1 MSVNSKA
8 ASQDKEY
15 QRKVA
20 TVEAFRANYISKIQQ
35 EIGSITSAAQSAA
48 PEKAKEFQD
57 QLKKYK
63 DALKVAQNASVE
75 ALAPHAKVS
84 FANPKNNN
92 HSQDLVEDDNNKE
105 NRAKAYAESQKKR
118 QKVAI
123 NGFIKYHPDAAKD
136 PSQIWQRFIDFVK
149 SRNQEAAQDFQKD
162 RSSMEPLLQKA
173 AAEHAKNAAPEG
185 PTEKDIQQ
193 VCDAVQSADLQNQPY
208 TADPKHFLEMLA
220 TGQKEL
226 REAVGQHADIL
237 NNAEVAAAV
246 AERHQ
251 SAIRQWNERDLGA
264 AQREVAAALRSTG
277 DDALNFGDFVDRHVR
292 QQPSVQLLQQSR
304 DDATLKTMWKG
315 NLRQT
320 VRAAYQEHM
329 ERALQSAARAAAA
342 SARPN
347 LAVMNATNYRAA
359 IMKTPQMQ
367 TVFAA
372 APKLRLRSSA
382 AADAEIAAG
391 FEAFR
396 QAELQRDYQSLR
408 GVVAAGLGRAAT
420 STPKSYEDFLQ
431 TALAG
436 TQSLAKKWPTEE
448 LWSANGDALSKQCK
462 QAYTAACTA
471 AATNLAGT
479 LPVPTGALA
488 SQNDFIGQMLGQ
500 PQLARFTKDP
510 RLAGGILQSLQNPL
524 ANRYQAECQQM
535 RQLGQQA
542 LLKMQKDAKPKDK
555 ETHSQLASRLLQ
567 EASSKG
573 VLAAQAN
580 FLQTD
585 GQMKQAASTVATAL
599 IEHRKQQQ
607 KEETQRQESQEQS
620 SPLTPKV
627 RDSAA
632 KQVQAMLSKSPAL
645 TKAQALQQLFD
656 QKEWQP
662 FAKAMAADREF
673 LASVDKVFA
682 SSPPAKTGKE
692 YAADLVETGAQDFW
706 NSQGKALEQDMLKL
720 PPEKRQQAAAAFVR
734 KHAPAAIAKAVMAD
748 ARFAQ
753 LLKAP
758 IEAEAA
764 PQAQSVAAL
773 RAQLLSKDSVQ
784 AVAGASRAECAAV
797 VKAALGTDAKT
808 MQLGLVRQLSQE
820 LFRAATAAQKQ
831 AQQAEKTNAPPPPKT
846 PETSATLQQVQARL
860 GKAIGAASAQ
870 KITSFLQDV
879 QEKNGQL
886 PPESQLLQALEN
898 APKNA
903 RTPEELLAQLG
914 LQNLKQSTAGSRA
927 AMLGALQQLMDV
939 QADQADQLSAAEA
952 EQADAKTE
960 KEEADDEKDKDAD
973 DEKGGVFNAP
983 EMEKKKKGGGIGKF
997 REGKGLGEAQN
1008 EDENEGEQANAVPE
1022 EGGDKE
1028 VAAGEAEKQQV
1039 AANQLD
1045 DGQAD
1050 QKLAQLVEQAAAEH
1064 QPKISQEQDQ
1074 NQPNALPQ
1082 AAPADS
1088 EEAPLHLLA
1097 QQDSAAESA
1106 PQPEQANAERAL
1118 ADEATPDTERDPAL
1132 QQKAESDAEQQ
1143 QNQPNSQA
1151 ESMAEGQQAEE
1162 LQQPATEA
1170 AEQSQEQTAG
1180 QLPPEQTESDAPLPK
1195 QQAEQMTEQSQENQ
1209 EQKDQQEQQE
1219 AKALEEQE
1227 QAENEQLL
1235 ATAQAAAEAMEQE
1248 AQKTELSKEA
1258 MERVQALTMLVQT
1271 AEQEEDEERLLHLL
1285 AKQTPEDDALKKVLE
1300 KVAPKL
1306 TPAGFGM
1313 AALPFLLV
1321 YAGAHLRQGM
1331 PLWQLAEKVLDC
1343 LCILRGERNTTTT
1356 QALPAAMLQRP
1367 VRRPRE
1373 VFFTLLGSASRAK
1386 WIDANKAHAKLALS
1400 SKRSGGIKLS
1410 ISAPKHKPWK
1420 QTAPLA
1426 LAGGGS

>member
-173 AAEHAKNAAPEG
+173 ATEHAKNAAPEG

-226 REAVGQHADIL
+226 REAVAKHADIL
-237 NNAEVAAAV
+237 NNTEVAAAV

-277 DDALNFGDFVDRHVR
+277 DDALNFDDFVDRHVR

-320 VRAAYQEHM
+320 VRAAYQQHM
-329 ERALQSAARAAAA
+329 ERALQSAARAAAT
-342 SARPN
+342 SAQPR

-359 IMKTPQMQ
+359 LVKTPQMQ
-367 TVFAA
+367 AVFAA
-372 APKLRLRSSA
+372 APKLRLQASPV
-382 AADAEIAAG
+382 ADAEIAAG

-431 TALAG
+431 TALSG

-471 AATNLAGT
+471 AATNLVGT
-479 LPVPTGALA
+479 LPVPPNSLA
-488 SQNDFIGQMLGQ
+488 SQNDFIGQMLGK
-500 PQLARFTKDP
+500 PQLSRFTADP
-510 RLAGGILQSLQNPL
+510 RLAGVPQNLQGAL
-524 ANRYQAECQQM
+524 ASRYQAECQQM

-542 LLKMQKDAKPKDK
+542 LLKMQKDAKPKEK
-555 ETHSQLASRLLQ
+555 ETQHQLASRLLQ

-627 RDSAA
+627 RNSAA

-692 YAADLVETGAQDFW
+692 YAADLVEAGAQDFW
-706 NSQGKALEQDMLKL
+706 DARGKALEQHLLQL
-720 PPEKRQQAAAAFVR
+720 PPDQRQQAGAAFVR
-734 KHAPAAIAKAVMAD
+734 QSAPAAIAKAVMAD
-748 ARFAQ
+748 KRFTQ

-797 VKAALGTDAKT
+797 VKAALGEGAKT

-927 AMLGALQQLMDV
+927 AMLGALQQLIDV

-960 KEEADDEKDKDAD
+960 EDEADDEKDKDAD

-1008 EDENEGEQANAVPE
+1008 EDENEQADALPE
-1022 EGGDKE
+1022 EGDDKQ
-1028 VAAGEAEKQQV
+1028 AAAAEAEKQQV
-1039 AANQLD
+1039 AANQID
-1045 DGQAD
+1045 DGQAG

-1064 QPKISQEQDQ
+1064 QPKISQEQGQ

-1082 AAPADS
+1082 ATLADS
-1088 EEAPLHLLA
+1088 EETPLHLLT

-1106 PQPEQANAERAL
+1106 TQPEQSHQAQ
-1118 ADEATPDTERDPAL
+1118 ATPEDTSALDIEKDPAL
-1132 QQKAESDAEQQ
+1132 QQSTDAEAEQQ
-1143 QNQPNSQA
+1143 QNQPDSQA
-1151 ESMAEGQQAEE
+1151 ESMAEGQQTEE
-1162 LQQPATEA
+1162 LQQPTTEA

-1180 QLPPEQTESDAPLPK
+1180 QLPPEQAEADAPLPR
-1195 QQAEQMTEQSQENQ
+1195 QQAEQMTEQNQ

-1248 AQKTELSKEA
+1248 MQKTELSKEA

>member
-1 MSVNSKA
+1 MSINFKQFSQEYVRQHGTSAESPDSLQAKFFHTLQNLASKSDEHAALLKEAQSSMGYIRDLFSTINNQPKPTASAEPKPSINNSSTVNAKPNWGLFEKA
-8 ASQDKEY
+8 AVKHIDAFFAKTKDIPQNSQDRLQSFLSFVQGRNVK
-15 QRKVA
+15 
-20 TVEAFRANYISKIQQ
+20 AFDGFSQLTDKI
-35 EIGSITSAAQSAA
+35 
-48 PEKAKEFQD
+48 
-57 QLKKYK
+57 L
-63 DALKVAQNASVE
+63 
-75 ALAPHAKVS
+75 
-84 FANPKNNN
+84 
-92 HSQDLVEDDNNKE
+92 
-105 NRAKAYAESQKKR
+105 
-118 QKVAI
+118 
-123 NGFIKYHPDAAKD
+123 
-136 PSQIWQRFIDFVK
+136 
-149 SRNQEAAQDFQKD
+149 
-162 RSSMEPLLQKA
+162 PLLDAA
-173 AAEHAKNAAPEG
+173 AAEHAKNATPEG

-193 VCDAVQSADLQNQPY
+193 VCAAVQGAELQNQPY
-208 TADPKHFLEMLA
+208 TAEPKHFLEMLA

-264 AQREVAAALRSTG
+264 AQCEVAAALRSTG
-277 DDALNFGDFVDRHVR
+277 DDALNFDDFVDRHVR

-315 NLRQT
+315 SLRQT
-320 VRAAYQEHM
+320 VRAAYREHM
-329 ERALQSAARAAAA
+329 ERALQSAARTAAA

-347 LAVMNATNYRAA
+347 LAVMNANNYRAA
-359 IMKTPQMQ
+359 LVKTPQIQ
-367 TVFAA
+367 KVFAA
-372 APKLRLRSSA
+372 APKLRLQASPV
-382 AADAEIAAG
+382 ADAEIAAG
-391 FEAFR
+391 FEAFK

-408 GVVAAGLGRAAT
+408 GVVAAGLGRATT
-420 STPKSYEDFLQ
+420 SAPKSYEDFLQ

-471 AATNLAGT
+471 AATNLVGT
-479 LPVPTGALA
+479 LPVPPNSLA
-488 SQNDFIGQMLGQ
+488 SQNDFIGQMLGK
-500 PQLARFTKDP
+500 PQLSRFTADP
-510 RLAGGILQSLQNPL
+510 RLAGVPQNLQNAL
-524 ANRYQAECQQM
+524 ASRYQAECQQM

-542 LLKMQKDAKPKDK
+542 LLKMQKDAKPKEK
-555 ETHSQLASRLLQ
+555 ETQHQLASRLLQ
-567 EASSKG
+567 EATSRG
-573 VLAAQAN
+573 PLAAQAA
-580 FLQTD
+580 FLCAD
-585 GQMKQAASTVATAL
+585 GQMQQTAHSVAKALVEQRDKQAKQEAAQQQETEQPKLTP
-599 IEHRKQQQ
+599 EHRKQAAAQLQAIIKKQPNLTQQ
-607 KEETQRQESQEQS
+607 
-620 SPLTPKV
+620 
-627 RDSAA
+627 
-632 KQVQAMLSKSPAL
+632 
-645 TKAQALQQLFD
+645 QALQALFK

-692 YAADLVETGAQDFW
+692 YAADLVEAGAQDFW
-706 NSQGKALEQDMLKL
+706 DARGKALEQHLLQL
-720 PPEKRQQAAAAFVR
+720 PPDQRQQAGAAFVR
-734 KHAPAAIAKAVMAD
+734 QSAPAAIAKAVMAD
-748 ARFAQ
+748 KRFTQ

-773 RAQLLSKDSVQ
+773 RAQLLSDDSVQ

-914 LQNLKQSTAGSRA
+914 LQSPEQGGAAASSRA

-939 QADQADQLSAAEA
+939 HAEQADQLAATTKA
-952 EQADAKTE
+952 EQADTKA
-960 KEEADDEKDKDAD
+960 EEDEEDEEKDKDAD

-1064 QPKISQEQDQ
+1064 QPKISQEQGQ

-1088 EEAPLHLLA
+1088 EETPLHLLT

-1106 PQPEQANAERAL
+1106 TQPEQSHQAQ
-1118 ADEATPDTERDPAL
+1118 ATPEDTSALDIEKDPAL
-1132 QQKAESDAEQQ
+1132 QQDADANAEQQ
-1143 QNQPNSQA
+1143 QNQSSSQA
-1151 ESMAEGQQAEE
+1151 ESMAEGQQTEE

-1180 QLPPEQTESDAPLPK
+1180 QLPPEQAEADAPLPR
-1195 QQAEQMTEQSQENQ
+1195 QQAEQMTEQNQ

-1248 AQKTELSKEA
+1248 MQKTQLSKEA

-1356 QALPAAMLQRP
+1356 QALPAAITQRP

-1400 SKRSGGIKLS
+1400 AKRSGGVTLS

>member
-1 MSVNSKA
+1 MSINFKQFSQEYVRQHATSAESPDSLQAKFFHTLQNLASKSDEHAALLKEAQSSMGYIRDLFSTINNQPKPTASAEPKPNTNNSSTVNAKPNWGLFEKA
-8 ASQDKEY
+8 AVKHIDAFFAKTKDIPQNSQDRLQSFLSFVQGRNVK
-15 QRKVA
+15 
-20 TVEAFRANYISKIQQ
+20 AFDGFSQLTDKI
-35 EIGSITSAAQSAA
+35 
-48 PEKAKEFQD
+48 
-57 QLKKYK
+57 L
-63 DALKVAQNASVE
+63 
-75 ALAPHAKVS
+75 
-84 FANPKNNN
+84 
-92 HSQDLVEDDNNKE
+92 
-105 NRAKAYAESQKKR
+105 
-118 QKVAI
+118 
-123 NGFIKYHPDAAKD
+123 
-136 PSQIWQRFIDFVK
+136 
-149 SRNQEAAQDFQKD
+149 
-162 RSSMEPLLQKA
+162 PLLDAA

-277 DDALNFGDFVDRHVR
+277 DDALNFDDFVDRHVR

-347 LAVMNATNYRAA
+347 LAVMNANNYRAA
-359 IMKTPQMQ
+359 LVKTPQIQ
-367 TVFAA
+367 KVFAA
-372 APKLRLRSSA
+372 APKLRLQASPV
-382 AADAEIAAG
+382 ADAEIAAG
-391 FEAFR
+391 FEAFK

-408 GVVAAGLGRAAT
+408 GVVAAGLGRATT
-420 STPKSYEDFLQ
+420 SAPKSYEDFLQ

-462 QAYTAACTA
+462 QAYAAACTA
-471 AATNLAGT
+471 AATNLVGT
-479 LPVPTGALA
+479 LPVPPNSLA
-488 SQNDFIGQMLGQ
+488 SQNDFIGQMLGK
-500 PQLARFTKDP
+500 PQLSRFTADP
-510 RLAGGILQSLQNPL
+510 RLAGVPQNLQGAL
-524 ANRYQAECQQM
+524 ASRYQAECQQM
-535 RQLGQQA
+535 RNLGQQA
-542 LLKMQKDAKPKDK
+542 LMKMQKDAKPKDK
-555 ETHSQLASRLLQ
+555 ETHSQLVSRLLQ

-607 KEETQRQESQEQS
+607 KEEAQRQESQEQS

-632 KQVQAMLSKSPAL
+632 KQVQAMLIKSPAL

-662 FAKAMAADREF
+662 FAKEMAADHEF

-773 RAQLLSKDSVQ
+773 RAQLLSDDSVQ

-797 VKAALGTDAKT
+797 VKAALGEGAKT

-820 LFRAATAAQKQ
+820 LFHAATAAQKK
-831 AQQAEKTNAPPPPKT
+831 AKESEKADPPTPNAAEKIPK
-846 PETSATLQQVQARL
+846 LQQLQASL

-870 KITSFLQDV
+870 KITSFLQGV

-886 PPESQLLQALEN
+886 PPEAQLVSLLEN

-927 AMLGALQQLMDV
+927 AMLGALQQLIDV

-960 KEEADDEKDKDAD
+960 EEADDEKDKDAD

-1064 QPKISQEQDQ
+1064 QPKISQEQGQ

-1088 EEAPLHLLA
+1088 EETPLHLLT

-1106 PQPEQANAERAL
+1106 TQPEQSHQAQ
-1118 ADEATPDTERDPAL
+1118 ATPEDTSALDIEKDPAL
-1132 QQKAESDAEQQ
+1132 QQSTDAEAEQQ
-1143 QNQPNSQA
+1143 QNQSSSQA
-1151 ESMAEGQQAEE
+1151 ESMAEGQQTEE

-1180 QLPPEQTESDAPLPK
+1180 QLPPEQAEADAPLPR
-1195 QQAEQMTEQSQENQ
+1195 QQAEQMTEQNQ

-1248 AQKTELSKEA
+1248 MQKTQLSKEA

-1386 WIDANKAHAKLALS
+1386 WIDDNKAHAKLALS
-1400 SKRSGGIKLS
+1400 SKRSGGITLS

>member
-1 MSVNSKA
+1 MTLNLQQLSREY
-8 ASQDKEY
+8 ASQHVGRFKDPEDMRRGFLQWIGNKSQYASSMQEAKSASASDF
-15 QRKVA
+15 QHWFP
-20 TVEAFRANYISKIQQ
+20 EAFNKQEPKPKQNPNTNPGPEGPDVEVSWEKNEIIVHKAIEKFFSVTKDVPKDGAAIWQAFMDFLGSNPKRARHI
-35 EIGSITSAAQSAA
+35 
-48 PEKAKEFQD
+48 
-57 QLKKYK
+57 
-63 DALKVAQNASVE
+63 DALSK
-75 ALAPHAKVS
+75 L
-84 FANPKNNN
+84 
-92 HSQDLVEDDNNKE
+92 
-105 NRAKAYAESQKKR
+105 
-118 QKVAI
+118 
-123 NGFIKYHPDAAKD
+123 
-136 PSQIWQRFIDFVK
+136 
-149 SRNQEAAQDFQKD
+149 
-162 RSSMEPLLQKA
+162 RSNIQPLLQKA
-173 AAEHAKNAAPEG
+173 ATEHAKNAAPEG

-264 AQREVAAALRSTG
+264 AQREVAAALQNTG
-277 DDALNFGDFVDRHVR
+277 SDVLNFDDFVDRHVR

-315 NLRQT
+315 SLRQT

-391 FEAFR
+391 FEAFK

-420 STPKSYEDFLQ
+420 SSPKSYEDFLQ

-462 QAYTAACTA
+462 QAYAAACTA

-488 SQNDFIGQMLGQ
+488 SQNAFIGQMLGQ

-524 ANRYQAECQQM
+524 ANRYQTECQQM
-535 RQLGQQA
+535 RNLGQQA
-542 LLKMQKDAKPKDK
+542 LMKMQKDAKPKDK

-682 SSPPAKTGKE
+682 SRPPAQTGKE
-692 YAADLVETGAQDFW
+692 YAADLVEAGAQDFW
-706 NSQGKALEQDMLKL
+706 DARGKALEQHLLQL
-720 PPEKRQQAAAAFVR
+720 PPDQRQQAGAAFVR
-734 KHAPAAIAKAVMAD
+734 QSAPAAIAKAVMAD
-748 ARFAQ
+748 KRFTQ

-758 IEAEAA
+758 MEAEAA

-773 RAQLLSKDSVQ
+773 RAQLLSADSVQ

-797 VKAALGTDAKT
+797 VSAALGEGAKT
-808 MQLGLVRQLSQE
+808 MQPSQVRQLSQE
-820 LFRAATAAQKQ
+820 LFRAATAAQKK
-831 AQQAEKTNAPPPPKT
+831 AKESEKADPPTPNAAEKIPK
-846 PETSATLQQVQARL
+846 LQQLQARL

-927 AMLGALQQLMDV
+927 AMLGALQQLIDV
-939 QADQADQLSAAEA
+939 QVDQADQLSAAEA

-960 KEEADDEKDKDAD
+960 EEADDEKDKDAD

-1008 EDENEGEQANAVPE
+1008 EDENESEQANALPE
-1022 EGGDKE
+1022 EGDDKQA
-1028 VAAGEAEKQQV
+1028 AAGEAEKQQV
-1039 AANQLD
+1039 VANQID
-1045 DGQAD
+1045 DGQAG

-1097 QQDSAAESA
+1097 QQDSATESA

-1143 QNQPNSQA
+1143 QNQPDSQA

-1162 LQQPATEA
+1162 LQQPAENTEDQV
-1170 AEQSQEQTAG
+1170 QSQAD
-1180 QLPPEQTESDAPLPK
+1180 QLPPEQAEADAPLPR
-1195 QQAEQMTEQSQENQ
+1195 QQAEQMTEQNQ

-1248 AQKTELSKEA
+1248 MQKTQLSKEA

-1356 QALPAAMLQRP
+1356 QALPAAITHRP

-1400 SKRSGGIKLS
+1400 SKRSGGITLS

>member
-1 MSVNSKA
+1 MSINFKQFSQEYVRQHATSAESPDSLQAKFFHTLQNLASKSDEHAALLKEAQSSMGYIRDLFSTINNQPKPTASAEPKPNTNNSSTVNAKPNWGLFEKA
-8 ASQDKEY
+8 AVKHIDAFFAKTKDIPQNSQDRLQSFLSFVQGRNVK
-15 QRKVA
+15 
-20 TVEAFRANYISKIQQ
+20 AFDGFSQLTDKI
-35 EIGSITSAAQSAA
+35 
-48 PEKAKEFQD
+48 
-57 QLKKYK
+57 L
-63 DALKVAQNASVE
+63 
-75 ALAPHAKVS
+75 
-84 FANPKNNN
+84 
-92 HSQDLVEDDNNKE
+92 
-105 NRAKAYAESQKKR
+105 
-118 QKVAI
+118 
-123 NGFIKYHPDAAKD
+123 
-136 PSQIWQRFIDFVK
+136 
-149 SRNQEAAQDFQKD
+149 
-162 RSSMEPLLQKA
+162 PLLDAA

-251 SAIRQWNERDLGA
+251 SAVQQWNERDLGA

-315 NLRQT
+315 SLRQT
-320 VRAAYQEHM
+320 VRAAYQQHM

-367 TVFAA
+367 AVFDA
-372 APKLRLRSSA
+372 APKLRLRSSPV
-382 AADAEIAAG
+382 ADAEIAAG

-436 TQSLAKKWPTEE
+436 TQSLAKKWPAEE

-471 AATNLAGT
+471 AATNLVGT
-479 LPVPTGALA
+479 LPVPPNSLA
-488 SQNDFIGQMLGQ
+488 SQNDFIGQMLGK
-500 PQLARFTKDP
+500 PQLSRFTADP
-510 RLAGGILQSLQNPL
+510 RLAGVPQNLQNAL
-524 ANRYQAECQQM
+524 ASRYQSECQQM
-535 RQLGQQA
+535 RNLGQQA
-542 LLKMQKDAKPKDK
+542 LMKMQKDAKPKDK
-555 ETHSQLASRLLQ
+555 ETHSQLVSRLLQ

-607 KEETQRQESQEQS
+607 KEEAQRQESQEQS

-632 KQVQAMLSKSPAL
+632 KQVQAMLIKSPAL

-662 FAKAMAADREF
+662 FAKEMAADHEF

-797 VKAALGTDAKT
+797 VSAALGKGAKT

-820 LFRAATAAQKQ
+820 LFHAATAAQKK
-831 AQQAEKTNAPPPPKT
+831 AKESEKADPPTSNAAEKIPK
-846 PETSATLQQVQARL
+846 LQQLQASL

-870 KITSFLQDV
+870 KITSFLQGV

-886 PPESQLLQALEN
+886 PPEAQLVSLLEN

-927 AMLGALQQLMDV
+927 AMLGALQQLIDV

-960 KEEADDEKDKDAD
+960 EEEADDEKDKDAD

-1008 EDENEGEQANAVPE
+1008 EDENEQANALPE
-1022 EGGDKE
+1022 EGDDKQ
-1028 VAAGEAEKQQV
+1028 AAAAEAEKQQV

-1064 QPKISQEQDQ
+1064 QPEASQEHTPD
-1074 NQPNALPQ
+1074 QPNALPQ
-1082 AAPADS
+1082 AALADS
-1088 EEAPLHLLA
+1088 EETPLHLLT

-1106 PQPEQANAERAL
+1106 TQPEQSHQAQ
-1118 ADEATPDTERDPAL
+1118 ATPEDTSALDIEKDPAL
-1132 QQKAESDAEQQ
+1132 QQSTDADAEQQ
-1143 QNQPNSQA
+1143 QNQPDSQA

-1180 QLPPEQTESDAPLPK
+1180 QLPPEQAEADAPLPR
-1195 QQAEQMTEQSQENQ
+1195 QQAEQMTEQNQ

-1248 AQKTELSKEA
+1248 MQKTELSKEA

-1356 QALPAAMLQRP
+1356 QALPAAITQRP

-1400 SKRSGGIKLS
+1400 AKRSGGVTLS

>member
-1 MSVNSKA
+1 MRRGFLQWIGNKSQY
-8 ASQDKEY
+8 ASSMQEAKSASASDF
-15 QRKVA
+15 QHWFP
-20 TVEAFRANYISKIQQ
+20 EAFNKQEPKPKQNPNTNPGPEGPDVEVSWEKNEIIVHKAIEKFFSVTKDVPKDGAAIWQAFMDFLGSNPKRARHI
-35 EIGSITSAAQSAA
+35 
-48 PEKAKEFQD
+48 
-57 QLKKYK
+57 
-63 DALKVAQNASVE
+63 DALSK
-75 ALAPHAKVS
+75 L
-84 FANPKNNN
+84 
-92 HSQDLVEDDNNKE
+92 
-105 NRAKAYAESQKKR
+105 
-118 QKVAI
+118 
-123 NGFIKYHPDAAKD
+123 
-136 PSQIWQRFIDFVK
+136 
-149 SRNQEAAQDFQKD
+149 
-162 RSSMEPLLQKA
+162 RSNIQPLLQKA

-226 REAVGQHADIL
+226 REAVAKHADIL
-237 NNAEVAAAV
+237 NNTEVAAAV

-329 ERALQSAARAAAA
+329 ERALQSGARAAAA

-372 APKLRLRSSA
+372 APKLRLRSSPV
-382 AADAEIAAG
+382 ADAEIAAG

-436 TQSLAKKWPTEE
+436 TQSLAKKWPAEE

-462 QAYTAACTA
+462 QAYAAACTA
-471 AATNLAGT
+471 AATNLVGT
-479 LPVPTGALA
+479 LPVPPNSLA
-488 SQNDFIGQMLGQ
+488 SQNDFIGQMLGK
-500 PQLARFTKDP
+500 PQLSRFTADP
-510 RLAGGILQSLQNPL
+510 RLAGVPQNLQGAL
-524 ANRYQAECQQM
+524 ASRYQAECQQM

-542 LLKMQKDAKPKDK
+542 LLKMQKDAKPKEK
-555 ETHSQLASRLLQ
+555 ETERQLASRLLQ
-567 EASSKG
+567 EATDRG
-573 VLAAQAN
+573 PLAAQAA
-580 FLQTD
+580 FLCAD
-585 GQMKQAASTVATAL
+585 GQMQQTAHSVAKALVEQRDKQAKQEAAQQQETEQPKLTP
-599 IEHRKQQQ
+599 EHRKQAAAQLQAIIKKQPNLTQQ
-607 KEETQRQESQEQS
+607 
-620 SPLTPKV
+620 
-627 RDSAA
+627 
-632 KQVQAMLSKSPAL
+632 
-645 TKAQALQQLFD
+645 QALQALFK

-662 FAKAMAADREF
+662 FAKEMAADREF

-692 YAADLVETGAQDFW
+692 YAADLVEAGAQDFW
-706 NSQGKALEQDMLKL
+706 DARGKALEQHLLQL
-720 PPEKRQQAAAAFVR
+720 PPDQRQQAGAAFVR
-734 KHAPAAIAKAVMAD
+734 QSAPAAIAKAVMAD

-773 RAQLLSKDSVQ
+773 RAQLLSDDSVQ

-797 VKAALGTDAKT
+797 VKAALGEGAKT

-820 LFRAATAAQKQ
+820 LFHAATAAQKK
-831 AQQAEKTNAPPPPKT
+831 AKESEKADPPTPNAAEKIPK
-846 PETSATLQQVQARL
+846 LQQLQASL

-870 KITSFLQDV
+870 KITSFLQGV

-886 PPESQLLQALEN
+886 PPEAQLVSLLEN

-927 AMLGALQQLMDV
+927 AMLGALQQLIDV

-960 KEEADDEKDKDAD
+960 EEEADDEKDKDAD

-1064 QPKISQEQDQ
+1064 QPKISQEQGQ

-1082 AAPADS
+1082 ATLADS
-1088 EEAPLHLLA
+1088 EETPLHLLT
-1097 QQDSAAESA
+1097 QQDSAAESGT
-1106 PQPEQANAERAL
+1106 QPEQSHQAQ
-1118 ADEATPDTERDPAL
+1118 ATPEDTSALDIEKDPAL
-1132 QQKAESDAEQQ
+1132 QQDADANAEQQ
-1143 QNQPNSQA
+1143 QNQPSSQA

-1170 AEQSQEQTAG
+1170 AEQSQEQAMG
-1180 QLPPEQTESDAPLPK
+1180 QLPPEQTESDAPLP
-1195 QQAEQMTEQSQENQ
+1195 QQQTEQMNEQRQENK

-1248 AQKTELSKEA
+1248 MQKTELSKEA

-1356 QALPAAMLQRP
+1356 QALPAAITHRP

-1400 SKRSGGIKLS
+1400 AKRSGGITLS

>member
-1 MSVNSKA
+1 MSINFKQFSQEYVRQHATSAESPDSLQAKFFHTLQNLASKSDEHAALLKEAQSSMGYIRNLFSTINNEPKPTASAEPKPSINNSSTVNAKPNWGLFEKA
-8 ASQDKEY
+8 AVKHIDAFFAKTKDIPQNSQDRLQSFLSFVQGRNVK
-15 QRKVA
+15 
-20 TVEAFRANYISKIQQ
+20 AFDGFSQLTDKI
-35 EIGSITSAAQSAA
+35 
-48 PEKAKEFQD
+48 
-57 QLKKYK
+57 L
-63 DALKVAQNASVE
+63 
-75 ALAPHAKVS
+75 
-84 FANPKNNN
+84 
-92 HSQDLVEDDNNKE
+92 
-105 NRAKAYAESQKKR
+105 
-118 QKVAI
+118 
-123 NGFIKYHPDAAKD
+123 
-136 PSQIWQRFIDFVK
+136 
-149 SRNQEAAQDFQKD
+149 
-162 RSSMEPLLQKA
+162 PLLDAA

-315 NLRQT
+315 SLRQT
-320 VRAAYQEHM
+320 VRAAYQQHM

-342 SARPN
+342 SAQPR
-347 LAVMNATNYRAA
+347 LAVMNANNYRAA

-367 TVFAA
+367 AVFAA

-382 AADAEIAAG
+382 VADAEIAAG

-436 TQSLAKKWPTEE
+436 TQSLAKKWPAEE

-488 SQNDFIGQMLGQ
+488 SQNAFIGQMLGQ

-524 ANRYQAECQQM
+524 ANRYQTECQQM
-535 RQLGQQA
+535 RHLGQQA
-542 LLKMQKDAKPKDK
+542 LMKMQKDAKPKDK

-682 SSPPAKTGKE
+682 SRPPAQTGKE
-692 YAADLVETGAQDFW
+692 YAADLVEAGAQDFW
-706 NSQGKALEQDMLKL
+706 DARGKALEQHLLQL
-720 PPEKRQQAAAAFVR
+720 PPDQRQQAAAAFVR
-734 KHAPAAIAKAVMAD
+734 KHAPAAISKAVMAD

-773 RAQLLSKDSVQ
+773 RAQLLSDDSVQ

-927 AMLGALQQLMDV
+927 AMLGALQQLIDV

-960 KEEADDEKDKDAD
+960 EEEADDEKDKDAD

-1064 QPKISQEQDQ
+1064 QPEASQEHTPD
-1074 NQPNALPQ
+1074 QPNALPQ
-1082 AAPADS
+1082 AALADS
-1088 EEAPLHLLA
+1088 EETPLHLLT

-1106 PQPEQANAERAL
+1106 TQPEQSHQAQ
-1118 ADEATPDTERDPAL
+1118 ATPEDTSALDIEKDPAL
-1132 QQKAESDAEQQ
+1132 QQSTDAEAEQQ
-1143 QNQPNSQA
+1143 QNQPDSQA

-1180 QLPPEQTESDAPLPK
+1180 QLPPEQAEADAPLPR
-1195 QQAEQMTEQSQENQ
+1195 QQAEQMTEQNQ

-1386 WIDANKAHAKLALS
+1386 WIDDNKAHAKLALS
-1400 SKRSGGIKLS
+1400 SKRSGGITLS